1 MACGRLGL
9 QQLQVLLLQA
19 GAACCQLR
27 LLMQPRLL
35 LLLLWIRLKSQSG
48 HRAQIGE

>member
-19 GAACCQLR
+19 GAACCPLR

-35 LLLLWIRLKSQSG
+35 LLLLWIRLKSRSG
-48 HRAQIGE
+48 HPVLNGE